1 MANEPEVTQESYQI
15 SSEKT
20 CQDFVIKT
28 KINKM
33 AFLAS
38 ILFAVLSARLN
49 WKAMNNN
56 KYSLFDALK
65 IFFSYYAIIEQ
76 DFVHNLDMKMNSWN

>member
-1 MANEPEVTQESYQI
+1 MANEPEVAQQSYQM
-15 SSEKT
+15 SSEKI
-20 CQDFVIKT
+20 CQDFIIKT

-38 ILFAVLSARLN
+38 ILFTVLSARVN

-56 KYSLFDALK
+56 KYFLS
-65 IFFSYYAIIEQ
+65 I
-76 DFVHNLDMKMNSWN
+76 